1 MTIKRRLFIANLLM
15 IVAPFVISII
25 TIVAGVSVLNIL
37 TNGEYGLMGSGG
49 FGSRAANLTY
59 SGFQA
64 MVLSI
69 AVVLF
74 FCAIVFTTNRLLT
87 KFVFKKILAP
97 LEILADGVQQISDGN
112 FEHRIEFNERNEFKP
127 ICEAFNDMAV
137 KLKVA
142 DEIVQKNEQN
152 RKELFSGISHDLRSP
167 LTSIKAFAEGLL
179 DGVANTPESQ
189 QKYLKVIVQKSSEIN
204 SMVSQLFLYSKM
216 DMGSYPTNPELLDI
230 GKEIEEFVSVSQ
242 EEYKAKGLSIKVVGQ
257 TTKTNI
263 FADPIQLRS
272 IIANILD
279 NSAKY
284 KKKEIATSKITCL
297 AEDDFVRIVFE
308 DNGTGVNEEDLP
320 KLFDAFYRTDPSRNN
335 PQQGSGLGLAIV
347 SKALERM
354 NGTISAENAQKGG
367 LRITIKIP
375 IAKGALS

>member
-1 MTIKRRLFIANLLM
+1 
-15 IVAPFVISII
+15 
-25 TIVAGVSVLNIL
+25 
-37 TNGEYGLMGSGG
+37 
-49 FGSRAANLTY
+49 
-59 SGFQA
+59 
-64 MVLSI
+64 
-69 AVVLF
+69 
-74 FCAIVFTTNRLLT
+74 
-87 KFVFKKILAP
+87 
-97 LEILADGVQQISDGN
+97 
-112 FEHRIEFNERNEFKP
+112 
-127 ICEAFNDMAV
+127 
-137 KLKVA
+137 
-142 DEIVQKNEQN
+142 
-152 RKELFSGISHDLRSP
+152 
-167 LTSIKAFAEGLL
+167 
-179 DGVANTPESQ
+179 
-189 QKYLKVIVQKSSEIN
+189 
-204 SMVSQLFLYSKM
+204 M
-216 DMGSYPTNPELLDI
+216 DMGNYPTNPELLDI

-242 EEYKAKGLSIKVVGQ
+242 EEYKAKGLSIKAVGQ

-297 AEDDFVRIVFE
+297 VEDDFVRIVFE
-308 DNGTGVNEEDLP
+308 DNGTGVSDEDLP

-354 NGTISAENAQKGG
+354 NGTISAENVRKGG